1 MQATRMRYGGSY
13 FYGEHSFFEKS
24 ICPGFSEGGKTK
36 SYLALSRGTG
46 GLMRRVLLN
55 AALLACVTP
64 AMAQNSNSSGTA
76 ANRATAKTNRQV
88 VGSPTQAVKQAPTA
102 VELPAETPVVTIKG
116 VCDPGKESDSQ
127 DCKTVITRG
136 QMDQIVER
144 MAPGT
149 PPASQPQFAIKYVRM
164 LAAAKLAE
172 DRKLE
177 DNPVVAAELQK
188 KVGPGRADVLAK
200 AFYQQMEEAAAN
212 ATDSELRQYYAEHP
226 SEFEEGE
233 VLRLSLPTSEY
244 SRNGMRWDRA
254 LLKTEADGLR
264 SRAVAGY
271 DFDQL
276 QVQAYTDLG
285 IPQPPP
291 PTRLTMARR
300 NSIPEVQAQVFDLQ
314 AGEVT
319 PVIESYTK
327 LVFLKLV
334 SKHTATFESVL
345 PDIKAAVK
353 QKRLEQELE
362 KASKS
367 VTADFNLQYLGM
379 HAQPALFTLHPD
391 MQSLANA
398 ATPDQRR
405 RVSRRPMAR
414 NTAPATVPPQTRAHP

>member
-1 MQATRMRYGGSY
+1 MQATGMHYGGSY
-13 FYGEHSFFEKS
+13 FYGEHSFFGKS
-24 ICPGFSEGGKTK
+24 ICPGFSEGKTK
-36 SYLALSRGTG
+36 SYLALSRDTG
-46 GLMRRVLLN
+46 GLMRCVLLN
-55 AALLACVTP
+55 AALLACVTS
-64 AMAQNSNSSGTA
+64 AMAQNSSSSQTA
-76 ANRATAKTNRQV
+76 ANRATTKTNRQV
-88 VGSPTQAVKQAPTA
+88 VGSPTQAVKDAPTA

-116 VCDPGKESDSQ
+116 VCDPGKKSDSQ
-127 DCKTVITRG
+127 DCQTMITRG

-144 MAPGT
+144 MAPRT

-177 DNPVVAAELQK
+177 DNPVVAEELRK
-188 KVGPGRADVLAK
+188 KVGPGRAEVLAK

-212 ATDSELRQYYAEHP
+212 ATDSELRQYYTDHP

-233 VLRLSLPTSEY
+233 VLRLSLPTSGY
-244 SRNGMRWDRA
+244 SRNGMRLDRA
-254 LLKTEADGLR
+254 MLKTEADALR
-264 SRAVAGY
+264 RRAVAGY

-300 NSIPEVQAQVFDLQ
+300 NSTPEDQTQVLDVQP
-314 AGEVT
+314 GEIT
-319 PVIESYTK
+319 PVIETYTK

-334 SKHTATFESVL
+334 SKHIATFESVL
-345 PDIKAAVK
+345 PDIKAVVK
-353 QKRLEQELE
+353 QKRLEQEIA

-379 HAQPALFTLHPD
+379 HAQPALFTLHGD
-391 MQSLANA
+391 MQALAKA
-398 ATPDQRR
+398 ATPNQRR
-405 RVSRRPMAR
+405 RVSRRPMATS
-414 NTAPATVPPQTRAHP
+414 TAPATVPPQPQAHP

>member
-1 MQATRMRYGGSY
+1 MR
-13 FYGEHSFFEKS
+13 
-24 ICPGFSEGGKTK
+24 C
-36 SYLALSRGTG
+36 
-46 GLMRRVLLN
+46 VLLN

-64 AMAQNSNSSGTA
+64 AIAQNSSRSRTA
-76 ANRATAKTNRQV
+76 ANPATTKTNRQV
-88 VGSPTQAVKQAPTA
+88 VGSATQAVKQAPTA

-116 VCDPGKESDSQ
+116 VCDPGKKSESQ

-144 MAPGT
+144 MAPHI
-149 PPASQPQFAIKYVRM
+149 PPASQPQFAVKYVRM

-177 DNPVVAAELQK
+177 DNPVVAAELRK
-188 KVGPGRADVLAK
+188 KVGPGRAEVLAK

-212 ATDSELRQYYAEHP
+212 ATDSELRQYYTEHQ

-233 VLRLSLPTSEY
+233 VLRLSLPTSGY
-244 SRNGMRWDRA
+244 SRHGMRLDHA
-254 LLKTEADGLR
+254 MLKTEADALR

-285 IPQPPP
+285 IPQSLP

-300 NSIPEVQAQVFDLQ
+300 NSMPEDQARVLDLQ
-314 AGEVT
+314 PGEIT

-327 LVFLKLV
+327 LEFMKLV
-334 SKHTATFESVL
+334 SKHTVTFESVL

-353 QKRLEQELE
+353 QKRLAQEIE

-379 HAQPALFTLHPD
+379 HAQPALFTLHGD
-391 MQSLANA
+391 MQSLAKA
-398 ATPDQRR
+398 ATPSQGR
-405 RVSRRPMAR
+405 RVSRRPMAT
-414 NTAPATVPPQTRAHP
+414 NTAPATVPPKTQAHP

>member
-1 MQATRMRYGGSY
+1 
-13 FYGEHSFFEKS
+13 
-24 ICPGFSEGGKTK
+24 
-36 SYLALSRGTG
+36 
-46 GLMRRVLLN
+46 MRRVLLN

-64 AMAQNSNSSGTA
+64 AIAQNSNSSGTA

-136 QMDQIVER
+136 QMDRIVER

-353 QKRLEQELE
+353 QKRLQQEIE

-367 VTADFNLQYLGM
+367 VTASG
-379 HAQPALFTLHPD
+379 
-391 MQSLANA
+391 S
-398 ATPDQRR
+398 
-405 RVSRRPMAR
+405 
-414 NTAPATVPPQTRAHP
+414 TRSV